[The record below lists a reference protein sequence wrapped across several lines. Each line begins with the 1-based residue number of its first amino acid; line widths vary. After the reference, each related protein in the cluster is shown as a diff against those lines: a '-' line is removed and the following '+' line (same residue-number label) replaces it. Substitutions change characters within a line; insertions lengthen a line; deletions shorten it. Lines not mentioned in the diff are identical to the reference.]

1 MKTMRKLI
9 ICGILC
15 LSWMGYAQ
23 TEVDNIQK
31 VIDQTVWKPFKN
43 AFETLDG
50 EALNATYANEVLRV
64 TPDGIDTENTFKAK
78 NLERFKK
85 SMEDGVSI
93 SLDFWFD
100 SRHTNATTSYEVGFY
115 RIGFTDKEG
124 NTNFS
129 HGQFHIVLKKID
141 GHWKIAQD
149 WDTAKINGQRIT
161 ETDFA
166 KQEPIQF

>member
-1 MKTMRKLI
+1 MKTMRKFLMY
-9 ICGILC
+9 CILC
-15 LSWMGYAQ
+15 LGCFGYAQ
-23 TEVDNIQK
+23 TDTEKIQTE
-31 VIDQTVWKPFKN
+31 IDQNVWKPFKN

-50 EALNATYANEVLRV
+50 EALNATYADAVLRV
-64 TPDGIDTENTFKAK
+64 TPDGIDTENTFKSK

-85 SMEDGVSI
+85 SKKDAVSI

-100 SRHTNATTSYEVGFY
+100 SRHTNASTSYEVGFY

-129 HGQFHIVLKKID
+129 HGQFHIVVKKID
-141 GHWKIAQD
+141 GQWKITQD
-149 WDTAKINGQRIT
+149 WDTSKINGQSIT

-166 KQEPIQF
+166 KQKPLHF